1 MTTETKTTPQAIAPV
16 GDAEAIEAWDGPLYD
31 RFVQFATY

>member
-16 GDAEAIEAWDGPLYD
+16 GDAEAIESLGRA
-31 RFVQFATY
+31 VV